1 MQYIAEI
8 SVAQFQYEFQPPGIS
23 IQSMKAVIIIP
34 ARYHSTRFPGKPL
47 ISLAGKTLLNRVC
60 DIALYAA
67 TRVQMEVEVIV
78 ATDDQRIV
86 SHAESIGV
94 QAVRTPQDCETGT
107 DRAFAAVEQLKIQP
121 DAIVNLQGDAPLTP
135 VHFVEAILRALSSDR
150 SIQWVT
156 PVAQLSWQELDQL
169 RENKKT
175 TPFSGTTVI
184 LDHRER
190 AVWFSKNIIPAIR
203 DEKKLRD
210 RTKISL
216 LYIDTLACMVVPW
229 KCCVSMPIS
238 RNLLMR
244 YWKDWSSYGLLE
256 NGYQIRVVKVRYG
269 NHPAMSGVDTPED
282 AKRAE
287 DLIRRACLKSG
298 NF

>member
-1 MQYIAEI
+1 
-8 SVAQFQYEFQPPGIS
+8 
-23 IQSMKAVIIIP
+23 MKAVIIIP

-47 ISLAGKTLLNRVC
+47 IFLAGKTLLNRVC

-67 TRVQMEVEVIV
+67 TRVPMEVEVIV

-94 QAVRTPQDCETGT
+94 QAVLTPQHCKTGT
-107 DRAFAAVEQLKIQP
+107 ERAFATVEQLKIQP

-135 VHFVEAILRALSSDR
+135 VHFVEAILQELSSDQ

-184 LDHRER
+184 LDHQDR

-203 DEKKLRD
+203 DEKKLRHRD
-210 RTKISL
+210 KSSPVYRHIG
-216 LYIDTLACMVVPW
+216 LYGSTLEMLRIYA
-229 KCCVSMPIS
+229 
-238 RNLLMR
+238 NLSQSPHEVLEGLEQLR
-244 YWKDWSSYGLLE
+244 LLE
-256 NGYQIRVVKVRYG
+256 NGYQIHVVKVYYG
-269 NHPAMSGVDTPED
+269 DHPAMSGVDTPED

-287 DLIRRACLKSG
+287 DLILKHKPG
-298 NF
+298 LFLR

>member
-156 PVAQLSWQELDQL
+156 PVAQLSWQELDQF

-210 RTKISL
+210 RTKISPVYRHVG
-216 LYIDTLACMVVPW
+216 LYGCTLEMLRIYA
-229 KCCVSMPIS
+229 
-238 RNLLMR
+238 NLSQSPHEILEGLEQLR
-244 YWKDWSSYGLLE
+244 LLE